1 MSKVYYSWAD
11 IDGMMADI
19 TQQMAKNML
28 KPHVVLGPSRGG
40 LPLGVMLSHYFDIP
54 FHGFEW
60 QTRDGNLEDS
70 GTLIHLLS
78 KYKDKRIV
86 VLTNHTAI
94 NRGGKHLIDLLKTFP
109 SIKLKAIL
117 EFEHGLWGI
126 DDKRNK
132 EGRPAQY
139 RYASGYAAQFQ
150 AHYKGISKKRAVMGM
165 HGRGGQHVV
174 IDFEKSRIVVTNA
187 LYEDFNYKKIVYVPI
202 KKGK

>member
-86 VLTNHTAI
+86 V
-94 NRGGKHLIDLLKTFP
+94 
-109 SIKLKAIL
+109 
-117 EFEHGLWGI
+117 I
-126 DDKRNK
+126 DDINDTGKTLQGIHDIVIEEGMDRNVK
-132 EGRPAQY
+132 YVALLEKM
-139 RYASGYAAQFQ
+139 S
-150 AHYKGISKKRAVMGM
+150 S
-165 HGRGGQHVV
+165 
-174 IDFEKSRIVVTNA
+174 DFEVNINAKTLDEYEEKNWIVFP
-187 LYEDFNYKKIVYVPI
+187 YEEWWN
-202 KKGK
+202 GKCN